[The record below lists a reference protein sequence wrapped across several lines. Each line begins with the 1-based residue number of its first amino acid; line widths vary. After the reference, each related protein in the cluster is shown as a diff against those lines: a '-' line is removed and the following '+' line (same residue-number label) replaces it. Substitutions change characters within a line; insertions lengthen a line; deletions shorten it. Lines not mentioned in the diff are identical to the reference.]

1 MYVNGMRLREIERVK
16 GLHHTTMIRWIKQ
29 VGDRLP
35 DAYDP
40 ETIPQVG
47 ELDEL
52 ETFVGSKKNK
62 IWLWTAVNH
71 FTAGITRLGVG

>member
-1 MYVNGMRLREIERVK
+1 MYVNGMGFRAIERVK
-16 GLHHTTMIRWIKQ
+16 GVHHTTVITWVKQ
-29 VGDRLP
+29 VGDLLP

-52 ETFVGSKKNK
+52 QTFVGSKRKSLDMDSRRPLQARN
-62 IWLWTAVNH
+62 
-71 FTAGITRLGVG
+71 TRLGNRR